1 MSVTMLMIVC
11 LLMPM
16 RVFMCVIVA
25 VFVTVLVFVPFVPF
39 VPFVSFVSFVSFVV
53 KVVMIITVLVPMP
66 MPASVFVFS
75 FLCHF
80 PIPFSLLL
88 PSAYFSRRLIRLWRS
103 LLPFPLTP
111 YSLHLTP
118 HFFFPIPSMI
128 SHCSSLTFMMDS
140 RELRTKSKVF
150 SLG

>member
-25 VFVTVLVFVPFVPF
+25 VFVTVLVFVPFV
-39 VPFVSFVSFVSFVV
+39 SFVV
-53 KVVMIITVLVPMP
+53 KVVMIMTVLVP

-111 YSLHLTP
+111 YSLHLAP